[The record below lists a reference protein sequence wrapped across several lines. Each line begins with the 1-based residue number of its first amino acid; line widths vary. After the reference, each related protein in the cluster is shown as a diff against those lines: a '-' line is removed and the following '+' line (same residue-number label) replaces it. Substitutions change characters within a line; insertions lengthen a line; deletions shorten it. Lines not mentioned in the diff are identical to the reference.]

1 MDEGLRNI
9 LKKVVYFH
17 PKTVRK
23 NRELSLDSIEKSTE
37 LEGFDF
43 LKKRELFVDLY

>member
-1 MDEGLRNI
+1 MDEGLRDI

-43 LKKRELFVDLY
+43 FEEKGAFC